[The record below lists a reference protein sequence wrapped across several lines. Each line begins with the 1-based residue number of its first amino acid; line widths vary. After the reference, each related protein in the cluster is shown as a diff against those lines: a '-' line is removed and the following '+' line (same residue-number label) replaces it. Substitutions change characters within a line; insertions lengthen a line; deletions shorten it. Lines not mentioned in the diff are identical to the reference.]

1 MRAHGVRGPPRK
13 AGQPQCPA
21 VRVARRL
28 AGMHLL
34 AHLHPLQWAMAL
46 CALLAM
52 LAGHLGP
59 FAAYAVLKPLPLLLC
74 LALVWRRADR
84 HGQPVATRWLLAGLA
99 LSLLG
104 DVCLLS
110 GQGFLAGLAAFLL
123 AHGCYIVLF
132 HRGLPWLPHR
142 PALLAVLAC
151 AALVYGYLATHGLP
165 ADMRLPVAAYVL
177 VIAGMAAQ
185 AIGRAQVLRSAG
197 ARCVAWGALSFL
209 VSDSILA
216 IDRFVQP
223 LPAAT
228 VWVLGSY
235 YLAQGL
241 IVHGMLQVLRVPQT
255 K

>member
-1 MRAHGVRGPPRK
+1 MRAHGVCGPPRK

-52 LAGHLGP
+52 LAGDLGP
-59 FAAYAVLKPLPLLLC
+59 FATYALLKPLPLLLC

-84 HGQPVATRWLLAGLA
+84 QGQPVATRWL
-99 LSLLG
+99 
-104 DVCLLS
+104 
-110 GQGFLAGLAAFLL
+110 LAGLAAFLL

-132 HRGLPWLPHR
+132 HRGLPWLSHR

-185 AIGRAQVLRSAG
+185 AIGRAQMLRSAG
-197 ARCVAWGALSFL
+197 ARCVAWGALSFM

-241 IVHGMLQVLRVPQT
+241 IVHGMLQVLRAPRS